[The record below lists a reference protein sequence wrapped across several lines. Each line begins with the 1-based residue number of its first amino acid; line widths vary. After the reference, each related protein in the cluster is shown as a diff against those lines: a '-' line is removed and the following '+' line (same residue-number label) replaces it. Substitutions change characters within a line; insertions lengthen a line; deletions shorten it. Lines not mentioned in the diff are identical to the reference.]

1 LVGRRDAVYRRI
13 LDRDADLRPFARS
26 RQNGRDCRVRRP
38 SIGAELAPRQVVAR
52 IDRSLFLYPVG
63 GRYDMLEWL

>member
-1 LVGRRDAVYRRI
+1 MASIEFSIGEPCAPALAQFVSGRRQSAKAQPV
-13 LDRDADLRPFARS
+13 ARAA
-26 RQNGRDCRVRRP
+26 